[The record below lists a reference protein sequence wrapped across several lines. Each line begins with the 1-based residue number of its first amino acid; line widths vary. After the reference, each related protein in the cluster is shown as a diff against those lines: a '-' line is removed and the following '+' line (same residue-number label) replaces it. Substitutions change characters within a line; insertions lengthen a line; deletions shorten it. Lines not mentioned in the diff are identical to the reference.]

1 MYYKIIFKEIVEYH
15 YQVLWHL
22 WLWSLKLALTEWK
35 MYSIKN
41 VAQFTFCHFQKLV
54 LVNILSAYETVIY
67 NFREHIFVTVSYRF
81 IPNLEAIKGKDRRSW
96 NLRRFY
102 KVPALRPNFQAQFYA
117 FRIYSIT
124 GCVLVLLFFLTS
136 QWVYGACDFELW
148 N

>member
-1 MYYKIIFKEIVEYH
+1 MLIHYKIIFKEIVEYH

-22 WLWSLKLALTEWK
+22 WLWTLKLALTEWK

-81 IPNLEAIKGKDRRSW
+81 IPNLEAIKGKDLRFW
-96 NLRRFY
+96 NLRKFY

-124 GCVLVLLFFLTS
+124 GCVLVLL
-136 QWVYGACDFELW
+136 VH
-148 N
+148 